1 MNLSFLAA
9 LAMGL
14 ALPLTAS
21 AAPAPAPASCKYVE
35 IAKLPLNYTGPS
47 LEITTT
53 GSINGTPSVM
63 LLDTGAWRT
72 LLTRTGTER
81 LGLRLRNTGHHAYG
95 VGGIARLYET
105 RVNEFVTGPSRA
117 SKGVMTV
124 LTDFGYV
131 PSYDAIVGAPFLL
144 QADLEISLA
153 AKELKFFRPLDC
165 RDEFLAYWDP
175 KAVELPF
182 HRDSREGSNPL
193 FTVSVNGRELI
204 AMIDT
209 GAGTTSITLDA
220 AKRTGLQLDAPGVNR
235 LSDAVGVGTRK
246 RARWRTR
253 FATLQVGDE
262 TIRNAEVNVIDSDVP
277 TDVILGA
284 DFLRS
289 HRVLFAM
296 SQRKLYFSYI
306 GGVPLDEYGKLAPWI
321 VAEAEAGNADAQMA
335 LADIYAKGK
344 IVTKDT
350 ALADSWLAKAA
361 SGGNPQ
367 ANIRTGRWKMTHG
380 QLAEGAAHL
389 RTGLDRLPSH
399 HQAAL
404 WLHIARLRLGQPELA
419 ASELQASVARYD
431 DEWPRPVADFY
442 LGKLSAAALL
452 EEAAEDKTTARA
464 RTCQAIA
471 AMGEWHGARGEK
483 EQERPLAA
491 RYKAECAVKP
501 TDPAIAQAQEEPA

>member
-1 MNLSFLAA
+1 
-9 LAMGL
+9 
-14 ALPLTAS
+14 
-21 AAPAPAPASCKYVE
+21 
-35 IAKLPLNYTGPS
+35 
-47 LEITTT
+47 
-53 GSINGTPSVM
+53 
-63 LLDTGAWRT
+63 
-72 LLTRTGTER
+72 
-81 LGLRLRNTGHHAYG
+81 
-95 VGGIARLYET
+95 
-105 RVNEFVTGPSRA
+105 
-117 SKGVMTV
+117 
-124 LTDFGYV
+124 
-131 PSYDAIVGAPFLL
+131 
-144 QADLEISLA
+144 
-153 AKELKFFRPLDC
+153 
-165 RDEFLAYWDP
+165 
-175 KAVELPF
+175 
-182 HRDSREGSNPL
+182 
-193 FTVSVNGRELI
+193 
-204 AMIDT
+204 MIDT

-220 AKRTGLQLDAPGVNR
+220 AKRTGLQLGAPGVSR

-452 EEAAEDKTTARA
+452 EEAADDKTTARA

-501 TDPAIAQAQEEPA
+501 TDPATAQAQEEPA